1 MSSIQQTL
9 QQAIG
14 RLRHISLAIIQWFGS
29 LNSDPK
35 DPYQAIRRLNLIG
48 LAIIVLLV
56 GGIGGWASTMQL
68 AGAVIAPG
76 LVVVELSV
84 KKVQHPTGGVVGE
97 ILVKEGDSVEE
108 GQVVMRLDDTITR
121 STLGVVRSQLDE
133 FTAREARLLAERE
146 GADAIDFPE
155 TLTARRD
162 EKSVATAITGEEKL
176 FEARR
181 QARAGQRSQLRE
193 RIAQSNDEIRGLS
206 AQQDAKEREV
216 KFISEELIGV
226 TELYGK
232 NLVSISRLMTLQRD
246 KARLEGERGQHIAE
260 IARARG
266 KISETELQILQLD
279 QDFRT
284 EVLKDLRE
292 TQGKIAELKERVTA
306 AEDQLKRVEI
316 RATQSGIVL
325 QLAVHTVGGVIG
337 NGETIMQI
345 VPRADV
351 LVVEAKVAP
360 QDIDQIAV
368 GARTIVRIMAGD
380 QRTMPDVTGVLT
392 RVSADLTR
400 DQPQAGQQAGQ
411 AYYLVR
417 VSLPEEE
424 VRRLVNLRLVPGM
437 PAEAFIQTYARTPM
451 QYLLKPLHDQIART
465 FRER

>member
-1 MSSIQQTL
+1 MSSIQQAL
-9 QQAIG
+9 QQAIR
-14 RLRHISLAIIQWFGS
+14 RLILVRLTILRWFES
-29 LNSDPK
+29 LNSTPQN
-35 DPYQAIRRLNLIG
+35 PYQAIRRLNLLG

-68 AGAVIAPG
+68 AGAVIASG
-76 LVVVELSV
+76 SIVVESNI
-84 KKVQHPTGGVVGE
+84 KKVQHPTGGIVGE
-97 ILVKEGDSVEE
+97 ILVKEGSPVEE
-108 GQVVMRLDDTITR
+108 GQVVMRLDDTVTR

-146 GADAIDFPE
+146 GVDAIDFPD
-155 TLTARRD
+155 TLTIRRN
-162 EKSVATAITGEEKL
+162 EKSVASAIVGEEKL
-176 FEARR
+176 FLARK

-193 RIAQSNDEIRGLS
+193 RIVQSNEEIRGLS
-206 AQQDAKEREV
+206 AQQDAKEREL
-216 KFISEELIGV
+216 KFISEELVGV

-232 NLVSISRLMTLQRD
+232 QLVSISRIMTLQRD
-246 KARLEGERGQHIAE
+246 QARLDGERGHYIAE

-279 QDFRT
+279 QDFRS
-284 EVLKDLRE
+284 ELLKDLRE
-292 TQGKIAELKERVTA
+292 TQGKIAEFKERVTA
-306 AEDQLKRVEI
+306 AEDQLRRVDI
-316 RATQSGIVL
+316 RAPQSGIVL

-337 NGETIMQI
+337 NGETVMQI

-368 GARTIVRIMAGD
+368 GSHAIVRIMAGN
-380 QRTMPDVTGVLT
+380 QRTMPDVAGVLT

-400 DQPQAGQQAGQ
+400 EPAPAGQQTGQ

-424 VRRLVNLRLVPGM
+424 VRRLVDLQLVPGM
-437 PAEAFIQTYARTPM
+437 PAEAFIQTYARTPL